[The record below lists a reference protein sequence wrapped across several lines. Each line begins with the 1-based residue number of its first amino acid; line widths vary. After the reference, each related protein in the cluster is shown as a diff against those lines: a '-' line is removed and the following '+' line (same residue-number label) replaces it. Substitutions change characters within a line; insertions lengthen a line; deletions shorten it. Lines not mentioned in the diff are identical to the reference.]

1 MRKKMVSTGQKM
13 LLHHTDWKILLKI
26 RFHQTKIAFTLP
38 YFPVHCQ
45 MFFLSFV
52 FDLLNQPFSKKFSQ
66 IYFIQLMIFQYF
78 RRVSNFRFSKPVSL
92 VHWRGEIGV
101 FYETLV
107 KVQPVVQQ
115 LHCIYTSRCHNF
127 CFTKLLTLILINFF
141 SGIFLFYHKKS

>member
-1 MRKKMVSTGQKM
+1 M
-13 LLHHTDWKILLKI
+13 LLYHTDWKIRLKI

-45 MFFLSFV
+45 MFFFSFA
-52 FDLLNQPFSKKFSQ
+52 FDLLNQPFSKTFSQ
-66 IYFIQLMIFQYF
+66 LYFIQLMIFQYF
-78 RRVSNFRFSKPVSL
+78 RRVSNFCFSKPVSL
-92 VHWRGEIGV
+92 VHWRGEIRV
-101 FYETLV
+101 FYETFV

-141 SGIFLFYHKKS
+141 SGILLFYHKKS